1 MDDTKTIT
9 PTTHLVTIGGEEYE
23 FGNGDTQL
31 LERLVLV
38 SHMNAG
44 ATLTLEAATLWLADA
59 AGPVAWQAIM
69 KRFVSGKVT
78 VNDLMEAMQGIAKAI
93 VAAGGSAADAA

>member
-23 FGNGDTQL
+23 FGSGDTQL
-31 LERLVLV
+31 LERLILV
-38 SHMNAG
+38 FHMNAG
-44 ATLTLEAATLWLADA
+44 TTLTLEAATLWLADA
-59 AGPVAWQAIM
+59 AGPTTWQAIM
-69 KRFVSGKVT
+69 KRFVSGEVT
-78 VNDLMEAMQGIAKAI
+78 VNDLMEAMKGIAASI

>member
-9 PTTHLVTIGGEEYE
+9 PTTHRVTLGGEEYE
-23 FGNGDTQL
+23 FGQGTTEL
-31 LERLVLV
+31 LERLILI

-59 AGPVAWQAIM
+59 AGPTVWQAIM
-69 KRFVSGKVT
+69 KRFITGEIT
-78 VNDLMEAMQGIAKAI
+78 VNDLMEAMKGIVASI
-93 VAAGGSAADAA
+93 VAAENSAADAA